1 MNNNIPR
8 FTSPSYGS
16 SSTTRIDA
24 NASVFFA
31 NMLTMYDPKIF
42 ETIKTPL
49 TAFDI
54 FKVKPIAPHDK
65 IYTYNMYE
73 GFGKSKYASAKN
85 GKNNDMPY
93 VSVNGQQ
100 FSSKIDDVYCA
111 VAFSRADMAASQ
123 ATQFDVITALQR
135 QAWRSNYEAM
145 NRTCFFGNKEVGLG
159 GLLNNPFVKGA
170 NAESP
175 VANNWSLST
184 TTAQMIYDD
193 LLNSYN
199 TILDS
204 TRGNLMPNIAL
215 CSPATYNIL
224 SKKIFNTFNGLT
236 LKEQFEGDNSITLKS
251 CPELR
256 QVFTGGK
263 DGFVLLN
270 NDSDYI
276 EHIVSEL
283 FTILPPE
290 AKGLE
295 FESLCVSR
303 HGGLVIRQPMSI
315 CIRRM
320 V

>member
-1 MNNNIPR
+1 MTIIK
-8 FTSPSYGS
+8 FTSPNYGKEVS
-16 SSTTRIDA
+16 SRLDA

-54 FKVKPIAPHDK
+54 FKVKQVAEHLK

-73 GFGKSKYASAKN
+73 GFGKSKYASTKT

-100 FSSKIDDVYCA
+100 YSSKIDDVYCA
-111 VAFSRADMAASQ
+111 LAFSRADLAASQ
-123 ATQFDVITALQR
+123 ATQFDVVTALQR

-170 NAESP
+170 NAEAA
-175 VANNWSLST
+175 VTNDWSLST
-184 TTAQMIYDD
+184 TSAQLIYDD
-193 LLNSYN
+193 LLKAYN

-204 TRGNLMPNIAL
+204 TRGNLMPNIML
-215 CSPATYNIL
+215 CSPGVYNIL
-224 SKKIFNTFNGLT
+224 SKKIFNTYNGLT
-236 LKEQFEGDNSITLKS
+236 IKEQFEGDNTITLKS

-256 QVFTGGK
+256 LVFTGNK

-290 AKGLE
+290 QKGLE
-295 FESLCVSR
+295 YESLCVSR
-303 HGGLVIRQPMSI
+303 HGGLVIRQPLSI

>member
-1 MNNNIPR
+1 MKNTIPR

-16 SSTTRIDA
+16 VTTSRVDA

-31 NMLTMYDPKIF
+31 NMLTNYDPKIF
-42 ETIKTPL
+42 ESVKTPL
-49 TAFDI
+49 SAFDI
-54 FKVKPIAPHDK
+54 FPIKQIPAYDK
-65 IYTYNMYE
+65 LYIYSMYE
-73 GFGKSKYASAKN
+73 GFGKSKYASVKT

-111 VAFSRADMAASQ
+111 IAFSRADLATSQ
-123 ATQFDVITALQR
+123 ATQFDVVTALQR

-145 NRTCFFGNKEVGLG
+145 NKTCFFGNKEVGLG

-170 NAESP
+170 NAEAAVSKD
-175 VANNWSLST
+175 WSADNT
-184 TTAQMIYDD
+184 TPQQIYDD
-193 LLNSYN
+193 LLKSYN
-199 TILDS
+199 TVLDS
-204 TRGNLMPNIAL
+204 TLGNLLPNMML
-215 CSPATYNIL
+215 CSPGVYNII
-224 SKKIFNTFNGLT
+224 SKKIFNNYNGIT
-236 LKEQFEGDNSITLKS
+236 IKEQFEGDNSIKLKS

-256 QVFTGGK
+256 QVFTGNK

-276 EHIVSEL
+276 EHVMSEL
-283 FTILPPE
+283 FTVLPPE

-303 HGGLVIRQPMSI
+303 HGGLVIRQPLSI
-315 CIRRM
+315 CVRRM